1 MRDFFHR
8 PQPTVGTRA
17 AMRAGSAAAV
27 AIALLALTTE
37 LSGVPWLMA
46 PFGASCVLLFSAP
59 SSPLSQPANVIGGN
73 VLAAL
78 IALTVVHTLPA
89 GAWALALALGLSIAA
104 MAWLRLTHP
113 PAGAVA
119 VVVMLARPGWDFLLF
134 PALLGSVGL
143 VIAACIAH
151 RVPGGT
157 NRYPLPRPMKE
168 SPAAE
173 AASSS
178 VLREP
183 A

>member
-1 MRDFFHR
+1 
-8 PQPTVGTRA
+8 
-17 AMRAGSAAAV
+17 MRAGSGAAV

-37 LSGVPWLMA
+37 LSGLPWLMA

-73 VLAAL
+73 LLAAL
-78 IALTVVHTLPA
+78 IALAVVHTLPA
-89 GAWALALALGLSIAA
+89 SAWALALAVGLSITA

-157 NRYPLPRPMKE
+157 NRYPLPRPTTE
-168 SPAAE
+168 LPAAG
-173 AASSS
+173 ASSGS
-178 VLREP
+178 SSRE
-183 A
+183 AFQKR